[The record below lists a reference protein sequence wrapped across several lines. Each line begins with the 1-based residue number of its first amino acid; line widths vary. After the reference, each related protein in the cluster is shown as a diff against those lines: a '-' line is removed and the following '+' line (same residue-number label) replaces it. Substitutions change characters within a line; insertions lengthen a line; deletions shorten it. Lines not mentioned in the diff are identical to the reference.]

1 MVVQFAKSLTTKATK
16 VHEGLGPGWV
26 GGRTRYRRQTLAE
39 MVVVQFTKSIT
50 TKATKVHEGN
60 I

>member
-1 MVVQFAKSLTTKATK
+1 LLGYYIRRSTAL
-16 VHEGLGPGWV
+16 GLGWV
-26 GGRTRYRRQTLAE
+26 AAAHSAYRRQTLAE
-39 MVVVQFTKSIT
+39 MVVQFAKSIT